1 MEKEKIAN
9 STIYNQVRTILV
21 QGIVVALL
29 LSLGAN
35 LILSLRQEN
44 EARDQSLISAA
55 GFYGC
60 N

>member
-21 QGIVVALL
+21 QGIIVALL

-35 LILSLRQEN
+35 LKR
-44 EARDQSLISAA
+44 AISR
-55 GFYGC
+55 
-60 N
+60 